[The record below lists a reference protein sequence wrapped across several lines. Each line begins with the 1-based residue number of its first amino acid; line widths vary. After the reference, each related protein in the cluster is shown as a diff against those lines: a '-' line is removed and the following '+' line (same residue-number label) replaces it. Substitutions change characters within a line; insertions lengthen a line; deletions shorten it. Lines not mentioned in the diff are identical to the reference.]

1 MEDGG
6 FISLIVV
13 FNINDNTI
21 LQCVDNERIVY
32 AFRCAVSWNKKNNEK
47 NGHNFIG
54 MTIVPEEGWTW
65 DEARLNEYLNE
76 QKKWGQVMVMTNG
89 WTYK

>member
-1 MEDGG
+1 M
-6 FISLIVV
+6 IVV
-13 FNINDNTI
+13 FNINDNKI

-32 AFRCAVSWNKKNNEK
+32 AFRYAVFWNKETNTKN
-47 NGHNFIG
+47 IG

-65 DEARLNEYLNE
+65 DERRLNEYLDE
-76 QKKWGQVMVMTNG
+76 QKKWGQVMVITNG